1 MAQVF
6 WNQINNQLPEIGE
19 YLSGSLNVSG
29 SFSTSG
35 SLTINLDGVDDV
47 FRIKVEGK
55 EKIKVNKEGV
65 MQFISQSI
73 TPTAVAGGLFY
84 SASNDYYFGYS
95 N

>member
-29 SFSTSG
+29 SFSASG
-35 SLTINLDGVDDV
+35 SLTIDLDGVDDI
-47 FRIKVEGK
+47 FSIKVEGK
-55 EKIKVNKEGV
+55 EQLKVNKEGI
-65 MQFISQSI
+65 MQFTSQSI
-73 TPTAVAGGLFY
+73 TPSAIAGGLFY

>member
-47 FRIKVEGK
+47 FKIKVEGK

>member
-35 SLTINLDGVDDV
+35 SLTINLDGVDDI
-47 FRIKVEGK
+47 FSIKVEGR
-55 EKIKVNKEGV
+55 EQIKVNKEGI
-65 MQFISQSI
+65 MQFTSQSI
-73 TPTAVAGGLFY
+73 TPSAVAGGLFY

>member
-6 WNQINNQLPEIGE
+6 WNQINNILPEIGE
-19 YLSGSLNVSG
+19 YLTGSLNVSG

-35 SLTINLDGVDDV
+35 SLTIDLDGVEDV
-47 FRIKVEGK
+47 FSIKVEGE
-55 EKIKVNKEGV
+55 EKVKVNKEGV
-65 MQFISQSI
+65 TQFISQSD
-73 TPTAVAGGLFY
+73 TPTPVAGGLFY

>member
-47 FRIKVEGK
+47 FKIKVEGK
-55 EKIKVNKEGV
+55 EKIKVNREGV

>member
-35 SLTINLDGVDDV
+35 SLTINLNGVDDV
-47 FRIKVEGK
+47 FKIKVEGI

>member
-47 FRIKVEGK
+47 FKIKVEGK
-55 EKIKVNKEGV
+55 E
-65 MQFISQSI
+65 
-73 TPTAVAGGLFY
+73 
-84 SASNDYYFGYS
+84 
-95 N
+95 

>member
-35 SLTINLDGVDDV
+35 SLTIDLNGVDDV
-47 FRIKVEGK
+47 FSIKVEGK
-55 EKIKVNKEGV
+55 EQLKVNKEGII
-65 MQFISQSI
+65 QFTSQST
-73 TPTAVAGGLFY
+73 TPSAVAGGLFY

>member
-47 FRIKVEGK
+47 FKIKVEGK
-55 EKIKVNKEGV
+55 EKIKVNKEGI